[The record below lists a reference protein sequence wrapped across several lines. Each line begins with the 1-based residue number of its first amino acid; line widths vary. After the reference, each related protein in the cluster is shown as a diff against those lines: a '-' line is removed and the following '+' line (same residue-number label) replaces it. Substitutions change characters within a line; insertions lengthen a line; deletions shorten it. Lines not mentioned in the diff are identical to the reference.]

1 MNVLVLDET
10 LELSAPV
17 RGLATLYGW
26 EPHFVGSLHELEM
39 TIRAH
44 GRPALVIVNLQAP
57 LTAWEVGQRLRG
69 LEGDS
74 PVVVLGPRG
83 SAEAPPPL
91 PGVQWLERPAEE
103 AELTAALGRVV
114 SRLGLGGRRLGAGS
128 GVAAHG
134 LIGQSPQLAEV
145 LAKIEKVAVGDANVC
160 ISGESGTGKE
170 LIARAIHEQS
180 ARGDRPLVTL
190 DCTAIPEGLM
200 ESHLFG
206 HVRGSFTG
214 AVEHRTGFFALAHTG
229 TLFID
234 EISELSMSLQAK
246 LLRVIQTRE
255 FVKVGGSKP
264 TRTDIRLITAS
275 NKDLRRA
282 VREGQFRE
290 DLYYRIAVVM
300 IEVPPLR
307 ARRGDIGLLVEH
319 FLRKFAA
326 AHHKRVPR
334 LTGRAQELL
343 LGAEWPGNVRQLENC
358 IEQAVVLS
366 ENDAIDVDVLPL
378 SEAAGR
384 RGAEGGKPG
393 LPAGLTLRDLEQQY
407 ILQTLDG
414 VGGNRT
420 QAARQLGISLR
431 CLQYKLKAYRHA
443 EALTRSDGSAAE
455 GSRITPP
462 GSSRRA
468 VSSLNDVLSLGDRR
482 RMLMS

>member
-1 MNVLVLDET
+1 
-10 LELSAPV
+10 
-17 RGLATLYGW
+17 
-26 EPHFVGSLHELEM
+26 
-39 TIRAH
+39 
-44 GRPALVIVNLQAP
+44 
-57 LTAWEVGQRLRG
+57 
-69 LEGDS
+69 
-74 PVVVLGPRG
+74 
-83 SAEAPPPL
+83 
-91 PGVQWLERPAEE
+91 
-103 AELTAALGRVV
+103 
-114 SRLGLGGRRLGAGS
+114 
-128 GVAAHG
+128 
-134 LIGQSPQLAEV
+134 
-145 LAKIEKVAVGDANVC
+145 
-160 ISGESGTGKE
+160 
-170 LIARAIHEQS
+170 
-180 ARGDRPLVTL
+180 
-190 DCTAIPEGLM
+190 M

-234 EISELSMSLQAK
+234 EISELSMPLQAK

-275 NKDLRRA
+275 NKDLRKA

-378 SEAAGR
+378 AEAAGK
-384 RGAEGGKPG
+384 RGAEGGKTG
-393 LPAGLTLRDLEQQY
+393 LPPGMTLRDLEQQY

-443 EALTRSDGSAAE
+443 ETLTRSDGSAAE

-468 VSSLNDVLSLGDRR
+468 VSSLNDVRSLGDRR
-482 RMLMS
+482 RLLMS

>member
-1 MNVLVLDET
+1 VNVLVLDET
-10 LELSAPV
+10 LELAGPI

-26 EPHFVGSLHELEM
+26 EPHFIGSLQELDLAV
-39 TIRAH
+39 RAH
-44 GRPALVIVNLQAP
+44 GRPAVVVVNLQAP
-57 LTAWEVGQRLRG
+57 LTAWELGQRLRG

-74 PVVVLGPRG
+74 PVVVLRAAGER
-83 SAEAPPPL
+83 EAPPAL
-91 PGVQWLERPAEE
+91 AGVQWVERPGEEGELAAALERV
-103 AELTAALGRVV
+103 L
-114 SRLGLGGRRLGAGS
+114 SRLGLGGRGGS
-128 GVAAHG
+128 GSGGAVHG
-134 LIGQSPQLAEV
+134 LVGQSVALGEV
-145 LAKIEKVAVGDANVC
+145 LAKIEKVAPGDANVC

-170 LIARAIHEQS
+170 LIARAIHAQS
-180 ARGDRPLVTL
+180 ARAERPLVTL

-234 EISELSMSLQAK
+234 EISELSLPLQAK

-319 FLRKFAA
+319 FVRKFAG

-334 LTGRAQELL
+334 LTGRATELL

-366 ENDAIDVDVLPL
+366 ENDVIDVDVLPL
-378 SEAAGR
+378 AESGKHVVEPARAA
-384 RGAEGGKPG
+384 
-393 LPAGLTLRDLEQQY
+393 LPSGMTLRDLEQQY

-420 QAARQLGISLR
+420 QAARLLGISLR

-443 EALTRSDGSAAE
+443 ESLTRQEGSPAP
-455 GSRITPP
+455 SRITPP
-462 GSSRRA
+462 GGPRRGM
-468 VSSLNDVLSLGDRR
+468 SPLNDVVSLSDRR
-482 RMLMS
+482 RILMS

>member
-1 MNVLVLDET
+1 
-10 LELSAPV
+10 
-17 RGLATLYGW
+17 
-26 EPHFVGSLHELEM
+26 
-39 TIRAH
+39 
-44 GRPALVIVNLQAP
+44 
-57 LTAWEVGQRLRG
+57 VGQ
-69 LEGDS
+69 S
-74 PVVVLGPRG
+74 SQLG
-83 SAEAPPPL
+83 
-91 PGVQWLERPAEE
+91 
-103 AELTAALGRVV
+103 
-114 SRLGLGGRRLGAGS
+114 
-128 GVAAHG
+128 
-134 LIGQSPQLAEV
+134 EV
-145 LAKIEKVAVGDANVC
+145 LAKIEKVAAGDANVC

-200 ESHLFG
+200 ESHLLG

-234 EISELSMSLQAK
+234 EISELSMALQAK

-366 ENDAIDVDVLPL
+366 EHDTIDVDVLPL
-378 SEAAGR
+378 AEAAGKR
-384 RGAEGGKPG
+384 AESGKPG
-393 LPAGLTLRDLEQQY
+393 LPAGLRLR
-407 ILQTLDG
+407 T
-414 VGGNRT
+414 
-420 QAARQLGISLR
+420 
-431 CLQYKLKAYRHA
+431 
-443 EALTRSDGSAAE
+443 
-455 GSRITPP
+455 
-462 GSSRRA
+462 
-468 VSSLNDVLSLGDRR
+468 
-482 RMLMS
+482 

>member
-1 MNVLVLDET
+1 VNVLVLDET

-17 RGLATLYGW
+17 RGLASLSGW
-26 EPHFVGSLHELEM
+26 QPHFVGSLHELELAVQ
-39 TIRAH
+39 AH
-44 GRPALVIVNLQAP
+44 GRPALTVVNLQPP
-57 LTAWEVGQRLRG
+57 LTAWELGQRLRG
-69 LEGDS
+69 LGLDS
-74 PVVVLGPRG
+74 PVVVLGAAG
-83 SAEAPPPL
+83 SETAAPSL
-91 PGVQWLERPAEE
+91 PGVQWLERPEGE
-103 AELTAALGRVV
+103 AELTATLERTV
-114 SRLGLGGRRLGAGS
+114 SRLGLGARPAIRSAG
-128 GVAAHG
+128 AHG
-134 LIGQSPQLAEV
+134 LVGRSEALAEV
-145 LAKIEKVAVGDANVC
+145 LAKIEKVAPGDANVC

-170 LIARAIHEQS
+170 LIARAIHAQS
-180 ARGDRPLVTL
+180 ARWERPLVTL

-200 ESHLFG
+200 ESQLFG

-234 EISELSMSLQAK
+234 EISELSLPLQAK

-319 FLRKFAA
+319 FLRKFAG

-334 LTGRAQELL
+334 LTPQALELL
-343 LGAEWPGNVRQLENC
+343 VGAEWPGNIRQLENC

-366 ENDAIDVDVLPL
+366 EHDTIDVDVLPIN
-378 SEAAGR
+378 EGAGKR
-384 RGAEGGKPG
+384 AGEIQKPG
-393 LPAGLTLRDLEQQY
+393 LPSGLTLRDLEQQY
-407 ILQTLDG
+407 ILQTLG
-414 VGGNRT
+414 SVGGNRT
-420 QAARQLGISLR
+420 QAARLLGISLR

-443 EALTRSDGSAAE
+443 ENMARPDGSAAE
-455 GSRITPP
+455 SSRIVPP
-462 GSSRRA
+462 GGARRP

-482 RMLMS
+482 HMLMS

>member
-1 MNVLVLDET
+1 VNVLVLDES
-10 LELSAPV
+10 LDLAGAVGRLAPL
-17 RGLATLYGW
+17 RGW
-26 EPHFVGSLHELEM
+26 QPHFIGSLHELELGF
-39 TIRAH
+39 RAY
-44 GRPALVIVNLQAP
+44 GRPALVIVNLQPP
-57 LTAWEVGQRLRG
+57 LTAWELGRRLRS
-69 LEGDS
+69 LDGDS

-83 SAEAPPPL
+83 SADALPPL
-91 PGVQWLERPAEE
+91 PGVQWLDRPAEE
-103 AELTAALGRVV
+103 EELVAALGRLV
-114 SRLGLGGRRLGAGS
+114 SRLGIGGRSLATRS
-128 GVAAHG
+128 GGLETHG
-134 LIGQSPQLAEV
+134 LVGQSPQLAEV
-145 LAKIEKVAVGDANVC
+145 RGKIEKVAAGDANVC

-180 ARGDRPLVTL
+180 TRGDRPLVTL

-234 EISELSMSLQAK
+234 EISELSMPLQAK

-290 DLYYRIAVVM
+290 DLYYRIAVVL

-366 ENDAIDVDVLPL
+366 ENDTIDVDVLPL
-378 SEAAGR
+378 AEAAGK
-384 RGAEGGKPG
+384 RGDSGKSG
-393 LPAGLTLRDLEQQY
+393 LPAGLTLRDLERQY

-443 EALTRSDGSAAE
+443 EGLTRADGGAVE

-462 GSSRRA
+462 GGSRRA
-468 VSSLNDVLSLGDRR
+468 VSSLKDVLSLGDRR

>member
-1 MNVLVLDET
+1 VNLLVLDES
-10 LELSAPV
+10 LELAVLIGRLAPL
-17 RGLATLYGW
+17 RGW
-26 EPHFVGSLHELEM
+26 QPHFVGSLHEVELAVQ
-39 TIRAH
+39 AH
-44 GRPALVIVNLQAP
+44 GRPALLVVNLQPP
-57 LTAWEVGQRLRG
+57 LTGWELGQRLRG
-69 LEGDS
+69 LGLES
-74 PVVVLGPRG
+74 PVVVVGAAG
-83 SAEAPPPL
+83 SEAAAGGAL
-91 PGVQWLERPAEE
+91 AGVQWVERPEE
-103 AELTAALGRVV
+103 EGELAGALGRVV
-114 SRLGLGGRRLGAGS
+114 SRLGLGARGARSGGAG
-128 GVAAHG
+128 HG
-134 LIGQSPQLAEV
+134 LVGASGALGEV
-145 LAKIEKVAVGDANVC
+145 LAKVEKVAPGDANVC

-170 LIARAIHEQS
+170 LIARAIHAQS
-180 ARGDRPLVTL
+180 ARWDRPLVTL

-234 EISELSMSLQAK
+234 EISELSLPLQAK

-319 FLRKFAA
+319 FVRKFAA

-334 LTGRAQELL
+334 LTGRALELL
-343 LGAEWPGNVRQLENC
+343 VGAEWPGNVRQLENC

-366 ENDAIDVDVLPL
+366 ERDTIDVDVLPL
-378 SEAAGR
+378 AEAGGK
-384 RGAEGGKPG
+384 RGPEPAKPG

-420 QAARQLGISLR
+420 QAARLLGISLR
-431 CLQYKLKAYRHA
+431 CLQYKLKAYRQGGPNSLAH
-443 EALTRSDGSAAE
+443 LTRVAE
-455 GSRITPP
+455 SQHP
-462 GSSRRA
+462 
-468 VSSLNDVLSLGDRR
+468 LGV
-482 RMLMS
+482 

>member
-10 LELSAPV
+10 MELTAPV
-17 RGLATLYGW
+17 RGLATICSW
-26 EPHFVGSLHELEM
+26 EPQFVGSLHELEQAVQ
-39 TIRAH
+39 AH
-44 GRPALVIVNLQAP
+44 GRPALTVVNLQPP
-57 LTAWEVGQRLRG
+57 LTAWELGQRLRG
-69 LEGDS
+69 LGLES
-74 PVVVLGPRG
+74 PVVVLGAAG
-83 SAEAPPPL
+83 SEGAAPAL
-91 PGVQWLERPAEE
+91 AGVQWLERPAGE
-103 AELTAALGRVV
+103 AELAAALERVV
-114 SRLGLGGRRLGAGS
+114 SRLGLGGRSAGPRGGAG
-128 GVAAHG
+128 AHG
-134 LIGQSPQLAEV
+134 LVGQSAQLGEV
-145 LAKIEKVAVGDANVC
+145 LAKIEKVAPGDANVC

-170 LIARAIHEQS
+170 LIARAIHAQS
-180 ARGDRPLVTL
+180 ARWDRPLVTL

-234 EISELSMSLQAK
+234 EISELSLPLQAK

-307 ARRGDIGLLVEH
+307 ARRGDIALLVEH
-319 FLRKFAA
+319 FVRKFAA

-334 LTGRAQELL
+334 LTGRAVELL
-343 LGAEWPGNVRQLENC
+343 VGAEWPGNVRQLENC

-366 ENDAIDVDVLPL
+366 EHDTIDVDVLPL
-378 SEAAGR
+378 TEAVGKRATEP
-384 RGAEGGKPG
+384 AKPG
-393 LPAGLTLRDLEQQY
+393 LPAGLTLSELEQQY

-420 QAARQLGISLR
+420 QAARLLGISLR
-431 CLQYKLKAYRHA
+431 CLQYKLKAYRQGGPNSLAH
-443 EALTRSDGSAAE
+443 LTRVAE
-455 GSRITPP
+455 SQHP
-462 GSSRRA
+462 
-468 VSSLNDVLSLGDRR
+468 LGVWNP
-482 RMLMS
+482 

>member
-10 LELSAPV
+10 LELAAPV
-17 RGLATLYGW
+17 RGLASLHGW
-26 EPHFVGSLHELEM
+26 EPRFIGSLQELDLAV
-39 TIRAH
+39 RAH
-44 GRPALVIVNLQAP
+44 GLPALVLVNLQAP
-57 LTAWEVGQRLRG
+57 LTAWELAQRLRG
-69 LEGDS
+69 LEGDT
-74 PVVVLGPRG
+74 PVVVLRPAGER
-83 SAEAPPPL
+83 ETPPAL
-91 PGVQWLERPAEE
+91 PGVQWLERPREE
-103 AELTAALGRVV
+103 AELIAALERVL
-114 SRLGLGGRRLGAGS
+114 SGLGLGARGLGG
-128 GVAAHG
+128 AAHG
-134 LIGQSPQLAEV
+134 LVGESAELGEV
-145 LAKIEKVAVGDANVC
+145 LAKVEKVAPGDANVC

-170 LIARAIHEQS
+170 LIARAIHERS
-180 ARGDRPLVTL
+180 ARGERPLVTL

-234 EISELSMSLQAK
+234 EISELSLPLQAK

-307 ARRGDIGLLVEH
+307 ARRGDIGQLVEH
-319 FLRKFAA
+319 FLRKFSA

-334 LTGRAQELL
+334 LTGRATELL
-343 LGAEWPGNVRQLENC
+343 MGAEWPGNVRQLENC

-366 ENDAIDVDVLPL
+366 ENDVIDVDVLPL
-378 SEAAGR
+378 AEAAGKR
-384 RGAEGGKPG
+384 EGDSAKLG
-393 LPAGLTLRDLEQQY
+393 LPSGLTLRDLEQQY

-414 VGGNRT
+414 VG
-420 QAARQLGISLR
+420 
-431 CLQYKLKAYRHA
+431 
-443 EALTRSDGSAAE
+443 
-455 GSRITPP
+455 
-462 GSSRRA
+462 
-468 VSSLNDVLSLGDRR
+468 
-482 RMLMS
+482 

>member
-1 MNVLVLDET
+1 MVVGRI
-10 LELSAPV
+10 APV
-17 RGLATLYGW
+17 RGW
-26 EPHFVGSLHELEM
+26 EPHFVGSLHELEQ
-39 TIRAH
+39 AVQAY
-44 GRPALVIVNLQAP
+44 GRPALTVVNLQPP
-57 LTAWEVGQRLRG
+57 LTAWELGQRLQGLG
-69 LEGDS
+69 LES
-74 PVVVLGPRG
+74 PVVVLGAAG
-83 SAEAPPPL
+83 SDGAAPAL
-91 PGVQWLERPAEE
+91 AGVQWLERPAGE
-103 AELTAALGRVV
+103 AELTAALDRVV
-114 SRLGLGGRRLGAGS
+114 SRLGLGGRGSAARGSSAG
-128 GVAAHG
+128 AHG
-134 LIGQSPQLAEV
+134 LVGQSAQLGEV
-145 LAKIEKVAVGDANVC
+145 LAKIEKVAPGDANVC

-170 LIARAIHEQS
+170 LIARAIHAQS
-180 ARGDRPLVTL
+180 ARWDRPLVTL

-200 ESHLFG
+200 ESQLFG

-234 EISELSMSLQAK
+234 EISELSMPLQAK

-282 VREGQFRE
+282 VREGSFRE

-307 ARRGDIGLLVEH
+307 VRRGDIGLLVDH
-319 FLRKFAA
+319 FLRKFSA

-334 LTGRAQELL
+334 LTPRALELL

-366 ENDAIDVDVLPL
+366 DHDTIDIDVLPL
-378 SEAAGR
+378 GEPVGR
-384 RGAEGGKPG
+384 RVGETPKPG
-393 LPAGLTLRDLEQQY
+393 LPAGLTLRELEQQY

-420 QAARQLGISLR
+420 QAARLLGISLR
-431 CLQYKLKAYRHA
+431 CLQYKLKAYRQIGP
-443 EALTRSDGSAAE
+443 E
-455 GSRITPP
+455 P
-462 GSSRRA
+462 
-468 VSSLNDVLSLGDRR
+468 LGQYN
-482 RMLMS
+482 RMPESQHPLGV

>member
-17 RGLATLYGW
+17 RGLTSLYGW
-26 EPHFVGSLHELEM
+26 EPHFVGSLHEM
-39 TIRAH
+39 DMAVRAH
-44 GRPALVIVNLQAP
+44 GQSELVIVNLQAP
-57 LTAWEVGQRLRG
+57 LTAWELGQRLRSLASDG
-69 LEGDS
+69 
-74 PVVVLGPRG
+74 PVVVLRPAG
-83 SAEAPPPL
+83 STDAPPAL

-103 AELTAALGRVV
+103 TELAAALGRVV
-114 SRLGLGGRRLGAGS
+114 SRLGLGGRPPGAG
-128 GVAAHG
+128 GAAAHG
-134 LIGQSPQLAEV
+134 LIGQSPQLGEV

-170 LIARAIHEQS
+170 LIARAIHAQS
-180 ARGDRPLVTL
+180 ARADRPLVTL

-234 EISELSMSLQAK
+234 EISELSLPLQAK

-319 FLRKFAA
+319 FVRTFAA

-366 ENDAIDVDVLPL
+366 ENDSIDVDVLPL
-378 SEAAGR
+378 AEAGGKRGSEASR
-384 RGAEGGKPG
+384 PG

-431 CLQYKLKAYRHA
+431 CLQYKLKAYQR
-443 EALTRSDGSAAE
+443 DGLESTSQFNSPTE
-455 GSRITPP
+455 
-462 GSSRRA
+462 RRYP
-468 VSSLNDVLSLGDRR
+468 LGV
-482 RMLMS
+482 

>member
-1 MNVLVLDET
+1 VQTVKVLVLDET
-10 LELSAPV
+10 MELSAPV
-17 RGLATLYGW
+17 RELASIGGW
-26 EPHFVGSLHELEM
+26 EPHFVGSLHELELAVQ
-39 TIRAH
+39 AH
-44 GRPALVIVNLQAP
+44 GRPALTVVNLQPP
-57 LTAWEVGQRLRG
+57 LTAWELGQRLRG
-69 LEGDS
+69 LGLES
-74 PVVVLGPRG
+74 PVVVLGG
-83 SAEAPPPL
+83 AGQEGAAPVL
-91 PGVQWLERPAEE
+91 AGVQWVERPSGE
-103 AELTAALGRVV
+103 AELTAALERVV
-114 SRLGLGGRRLGAGS
+114 SRLGLGGRSSGGSRAG
-128 GVAAHG
+128 GHG
-134 LIGQSPQLAEV
+134 LVGQSAQLGEV
-145 LAKIEKVAVGDANVC
+145 LGKIEKVAPGDANVC

-170 LIARAIHEQS
+170 LIARAIHAQS
-180 ARGDRPLVTL
+180 ARWDRPLVTL

-234 EISELSMSLQAK
+234 EISELSMPLQAK

-282 VREGQFRE
+282 VREGAFRE

-319 FLRKFAA
+319 FLRKFSV

-334 LTGRAQELL
+334 LTPRALELL

-366 ENDAIDVDVLPL
+366 EDTIDLDVLPL
-378 SEAAGR
+378 GEVPGKRATE
-384 RGAEGGKPG
+384 GAKPG
-393 LPAGLTLRDLEQQY
+393 LPSGLTLRDLEQQY

-420 QAARQLGISLR
+420 QAARLLGISLR
-431 CLQYKLKAYRHA
+431 CLQYKLKAYRQGGLDQLAQFNGAPESQH
-443 EALTRSDGSAAE
+443 
-455 GSRITPP
+455 P
-462 GSSRRA
+462 
-468 VSSLNDVLSLGDRR
+468 LGV
-482 RMLMS
+482 

>member
-1 MNVLVLDET
+1 MNLLVLDES
-10 LELSAPV
+10 LDLAVVVGRIAPV
-17 RGLATLYGW
+17 RGW
-26 EPHFVGSLHELEM
+26 EPHFVGSLHELELAVQ
-39 TIRAH
+39 AH
-44 GRPALVIVNLQAP
+44 GRPALTVVNLQPP
-57 LTAWEVGQRLRG
+57 LTAWELGQRLRG
-69 LEGDS
+69 LGLES
-74 PVVVLGPRG
+74 PVVVVGGGGSEGAGP
-83 SAEAPPPL
+83 ALA
-91 PGVQWLERPAEE
+91 GVQWLERPAGE
-103 AELTAALGRVV
+103 AELAAALERVV
-114 SRLGLGGRRLGAGS
+114 SRLGLGRGGAGGPRGGRGGGS
-128 GVAAHG
+128 GHG
-134 LIGQSPQLAEV
+134 LVGQSAQLGEV
-145 LAKIEKVAVGDANVC
+145 LAKIEKVAPGDAHVC

-170 LIARAIHEQS
+170 LIARAIHAQS
-180 ARGDRPLVTL
+180 ARWDRPLVTL

-234 EISELSMSLQAK
+234 EISELSLPLQAK

-282 VREGQFRE
+282 VREGSFRE

-307 ARRGDIGLLVEH
+307 VRRGDIGLLVDH
-319 FLRKFAA
+319 FLRKFSA

-334 LTGRAQELL
+334 LTPRALELL

-366 ENDAIDVDVLPL
+366 EHDTIDVDVLPL
-378 SEAAGR
+378 GEPAGKRVGDAAR
-384 RGAEGGKPG
+384 PG
-393 LPAGLTLRDLEQQY
+393 LPAGLTLRELEQQY

-420 QAARQLGISLR
+420 QAARLLGISLR
-431 CLQYKLKAYRHA
+431 CLQYKLKAYRQGGLDQLAQFNGAPESQH
-443 EALTRSDGSAAE
+443 
-455 GSRITPP
+455 P
-462 GSSRRA
+462 
-468 VSSLNDVLSLGDRR
+468 LGV
-482 RMLMS
+482 

>member
-1 MNVLVLDET
+1 VNVLVLDET

-17 RGLATLYGW
+17 RELASLHGW
-26 EPHFVGSLHELEM
+26 QPHFVGSLHEVELAVQ
-39 TIRAH
+39 AH
-44 GRPALVIVNLQAP
+44 GRPALLVVNLQPP
-57 LTAWEVGQRLRG
+57 LTGWELGQRLRG
-69 LEGDS
+69 LGLES
-74 PVVVLGPRG
+74 PVVVVGPAG
-83 SAEAPPPL
+83 SEAAAPAVL
-91 PGVQWLERPAEE
+91 PGVQWLERPAGE
-103 AELTAALGRVV
+103 AELAAALERVV
-114 SRLGLGGRRLGAGS
+114 TRLGLGRRRGAPGGGPGHGLVGQS
-128 GVAAHG
+128 GVLG
-134 LIGQSPQLAEV
+134 EV
-145 LAKIEKVAVGDANVC
+145 LAKIEKVAPGDANVC

-170 LIARAIHEQS
+170 LIARAIHAES
-180 ARGDRPLVTL
+180 ARWDRPLVTL

-234 EISELSMSLQAK
+234 EISELSLPLQAK

-307 ARRGDIGLLVEH
+307 ARRGDIAQLVEH

-334 LTGRAQELL
+334 LTGRALELL
-343 LGAEWPGNVRQLENC
+343 VGAEWPGNVRQLENC

-366 ENDAIDVDVLPL
+366 EHDTIDVDVLPL
-378 SEAAGR
+378 TEA
-384 RGAEGGKPG
+384 GGKRATEPATPG

-414 VGGNRT
+414 VEGNRT
-420 QAARQLGISLR
+420 QAARLLGISLR
-431 CLQYKLKAYRHA
+431 CLQYKLKAYRQGGPNSLAH
-443 EALTRSDGSAAE
+443 LTRAAE
-455 GSRITPP
+455 SQHP
-462 GSSRRA
+462 
-468 VSSLNDVLSLGDRR
+468 LGV
-482 RMLMS
+482 

>member
-1 MNVLVLDET
+1 MGRI
-10 LELSAPV
+10 APA
-17 RGLATLYGW
+17 RGW
-26 EPHFVGSLHELEM
+26 EPNFVGSLHELELAVQ
-39 TIRAH
+39 TQ
-44 GRPALVIVNLQAP
+44 GRPALTVVNLQPP

-69 LEGDS
+69 LGLES
-74 PVVVLGPRG
+74 PVVVLGAGG
-83 SAEAPPPL
+83 SEGGAPAV
-91 PGVQWLERPAEE
+91 PGVQWLERPSGE
-103 AELTAALGRVV
+103 AELTAALERAV
-114 SRLGLGGRRLGAGS
+114 SRAGVGGRRGGS
-128 GVAAHG
+128 RPGAAHG
-134 LIGQSPQLAEV
+134 LVGQSPQLREV
-145 LAKIEKVAVGDANVC
+145 LAKIEKVAPGDANVC

-170 LIARAIHEQS
+170 LIARAIHAQS
-180 ARGDRPLVTL
+180 ARWDRPLVTL

-234 EISELSMSLQAK
+234 EISELSLPLQAK

-282 VREGQFRE
+282 VREGTFRE

-319 FLRKFAA
+319 FLRKFSA

-334 LTGRAQELL
+334 LTPRALELL

-366 ENDAIDVDVLPL
+366 ECDTIDIDALPL
-378 SEAAGR
+378 GESVGKRSLDA
-384 RGAEGGKPG
+384 GKPG
-393 LPAGLTLRDLEQQY
+393 LPTGLTLRELEQRY
-407 ILQTLDG
+407 ILQTLEG

-420 QAARQLGISLR
+420 QAARMLGISLR
-431 CLQYKLKAYRHA
+431 CLQYKLKAYRQGGP
-443 EALTRSDGSAAE
+443 EPLTHLKRLPE
-455 GSRITPP
+455 IPP
-462 GSSRRA
+462 PLGVQ
-468 VSSLNDVLSLGDRR
+468 VS
-482 RMLMS
+482 

>member
-1 MNVLVLDET
+1 VNVLVLDET

-17 RGLATLYGW
+17 RGLANLGGW
-26 EPHFVGSLHELEM
+26 EPHFVGSLHELELA
-39 TIRAH
+39 IRAH
-44 GRPALVIVNLQAP
+44 GRPALVLVNLQAP
-57 LTAWEVGQRLRG
+57 ITAWELGQRLRG

-74 PVVVLGPRG
+74 PVVVLRAVG
-83 SAEAPPPL
+83 SSDTPPGL
-91 PGVQWLERPAEE
+91 PGVQWVERPAEE
-103 AELTAALGRVV
+103 AELTAMLGRVM
-114 SRLGLGGRRLGAGS
+114 SRLGLGSQRTGS
-128 GVAAHG
+128 APAAWG
-134 LIGQSPQLAEV
+134 LVGQSPQLAEV
-145 LAKIEKVAVGDANVC
+145 LAKIEKVAGGDANVC

-170 LIARAIHEQS
+170 LIARAIHERS
-180 ARGDRPLVTL
+180 ARGERPLVTL

-234 EISELSMSLQAK
+234 EISELSLPLQAK

-334 LTGRAQELL
+334 LTARATELL
-343 LGAEWPGNVRQLENC
+343 QGAEWPGNVRQLENC

-366 ENDAIDVDVLPL
+366 ERDTIDVDVLPL
-378 SEAAGR
+378 AEAAGK
-384 RGAEGGKPG
+384 RGGEPTGRPG

-420 QAARQLGISLR
+420 QAARLLGISLR

-443 EALTRSDGSAAE
+443 EALMRSDGSAAAP
-455 GSRITPP
+455 SRIAPP
-462 GSSRRA
+462 STSRRG
-468 VSSLNDVLSLGDRR
+468 VSSLADAVSLGDRR